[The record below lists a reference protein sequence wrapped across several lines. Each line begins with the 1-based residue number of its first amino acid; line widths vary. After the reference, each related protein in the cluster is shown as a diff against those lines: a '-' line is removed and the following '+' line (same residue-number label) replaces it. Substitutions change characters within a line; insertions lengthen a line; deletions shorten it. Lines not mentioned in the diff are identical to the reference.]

1 MHTACWRRREAE
13 AEGRTEEREASGEGR
28 KEDGGVRREGEKK
41 RGEERRR
48 RKKVT
53 FIVTQSMLLLQLR
66 FYTAVFNF
74 ASTLCQCY

>member
-13 AEGRTEEREASGEGR
+13 VEERTEEREASGEGR

-53 FIVTQSMLLLQLR
+53 FIVTQSMLLLQLQ
-66 FYTAVFNF
+66 FYKAVFNF
-74 ASTLCQCY
+74 ASTLCQC